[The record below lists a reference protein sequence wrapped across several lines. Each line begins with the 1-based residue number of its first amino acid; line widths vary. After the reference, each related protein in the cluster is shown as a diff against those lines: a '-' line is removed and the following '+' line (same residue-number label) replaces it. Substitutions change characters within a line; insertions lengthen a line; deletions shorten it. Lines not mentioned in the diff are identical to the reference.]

1 MYRLLNLLSVIILI
15 TAPVCGLGEERI
27 EVYSN
32 SEYQFRFNYPDDW
45 TIEQPDYEETVIE
58 IKSPDRKLT
67 FNVGA
72 ERDIAL
78 QKVHPRDF
86 VKRFSKEKITE
97 MYEKEFVDFKLLEAR
112 ETTLCAFPAYYW
124 ICTFTSSDAERKQ
137 VTMKSMTI
145 TANRSEIQ
153 YSLTAAGVSEDFD
166 KNRAVLESI
175 IDSFTTGATL
185 WQ

>member
-1 MYRLLNLLSVIILI
+1 MYRLLSLLSVIILI
-15 TAPVCGLGEERI
+15 VVPVYSLGEEGVK
-27 EVYSN
+27 VYSN
-32 SEYQFRFNYPDDW
+32 TEYQFRFTYPDDW

-67 FNVGA
+67 FNVGTA
-72 ERDIAL
+72 RDIAL

-86 VKRFSKEKITE
+86 VKRYSKEKITE

-124 ICTFTSSDAERKQ
+124 ICTFTSSDAEKRQ
-137 VTMKSMTI
+137 ITMKSMTI
-145 TANRSEIQ
+145 TTNRSEIQ
-153 YSLTAAGVSEDFD
+153 YSLTAAGVLEDFD
-166 KNRAVLESI
+166 ANRAVLESI

-185 WQ
+185 WK

>member
-1 MYRLLNLLSVIILI
+1 MSRLLSILSAIIFV
-15 TAPVCGLGEERI
+15 TAPAYCLGEEGI

-32 SEYQFRFNYPDDW
+32 TEYQFRFTYPAGW
-45 TIEQPDYEETVIE
+45 TIEQTDYEETVIE

-72 ERDIAL
+72 VRDIAL
-78 QKVHPRDF
+78 KKVKPEDF
-86 VKRFSKEKITE
+86 IKRFSKDRVTE

-112 ETTLCAFPAYYW
+112 QTTLCSQPAYYW
-124 ICTFTSSDAERKQ
+124 ICTFTSFDSEKKQ

-153 YSLTAAGVSEDFD
+153 YSLTAAGVSGYFD
-166 KNRAVLESI
+166 KNRSVLESI

-185 WQ
+185 WK